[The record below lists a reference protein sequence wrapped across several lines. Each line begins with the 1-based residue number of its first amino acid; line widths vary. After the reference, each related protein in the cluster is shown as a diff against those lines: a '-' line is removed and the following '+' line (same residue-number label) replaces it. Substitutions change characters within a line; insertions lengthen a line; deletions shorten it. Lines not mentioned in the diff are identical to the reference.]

1 MCHKSNVKKA
11 LLIFSILLM
20 VYLDQPTQAH
30 ASGVIVLDGGHR
42 PERYAEV
49 VVGGGRYYYNEGIF
63 YTGDPGHY
71 VVVEAPVGAIVY
83 SVPPSYERVE
93 IDGVLYYRYQDVYY
107 RPAGHGYE
115 VVRMEKSRENGE
127 NHWRGGEGRGEH
139 RDGHHR
145 G

>member
-11 LLIFSILLM
+11 LLVFFILSI
-20 VYLDQPTQAH
+20 VYLNQPAQAH
-30 ASGVIVLDGGHR
+30 ASGVLVLDGGHR
-42 PERYAEV
+42 HERYAEV

-93 IDGVLYYRYQDVYY
+93 IDGVLYFRYQDVYY

-115 VVRMEKSRENGE
+115 VVRIERSRDQGHN
-127 NHWRGGEGRGEH
+127 NSRGGEGRGER
-139 RDGHHR
+139 RDEHYGR
-145 G
+145 